1 MNFMKLKLPKAV
13 VLGGLVA
20 FSAVALDAPEP
31 PDEEKVSYALG
42 MNLGLQ
48 IKRLGADVDVSVIV
62 QALKDVRGGKP
73 TQISESELRPIFHQE
88 EAFQRAIISKKNKA
102 EGEAYLAKNAQAP
115 GVTVLPDGL
124 QYKVIQAGTGPTPKG
139 EDNVTI
145 NFRVSLING
154 REIDHKDQFQ
164 VPVAGQMKGCQEAL
178 QQMKVGSK
186 WQIVAPPALAFGS
199 EWKGEVGPEST
210 VIFEMELLSIEP
222 SAHAEGATGGA
233 H

>member
-13 VLGGLVA
+13 ILTGLVA
-20 FSAVALDAPEP
+20 FSAMAVDAPEP

-48 IKRLGADVDVSVIV
+48 IKRMGADVDVTVLV
-62 QALKDVRGGKP
+62 QALKDVMEGKP
-73 TQISESELRPIFHQE
+73 TQISEAELRPIFHQE

-102 EGEAYLAKNAQAP
+102 EGEAYLAKNSQAP

-124 QYKVIQAGTGPTPKG
+124 QYKVLQAGTGSTPKR
-139 EDNVTI
+139 EDNVTL
-145 NFRVSLING
+145 NLRGSLISG
-154 REIDHKDQFQ
+154 KEIDRKDHFQ
-164 VPVAGQMKGCQEAL
+164 VAVGGQMKCFQEAL

-199 EWKGEVGPEST
+199 EWKGDVGPEST

-222 SAHAEGATGGA
+222 SAQTEGATGGA

>member
-1 MNFMKLKLPKAV
+1 MRLKLPKAV
-13 VLGGLVA
+13 ILTGLVA
-20 FSAVALDAPEP
+20 FSAMAVDAPEP

-48 IKRLGADVDVSVIV
+48 IKRMGADVDVTVLV
-62 QALKDVRGGKP
+62 QALKDVMEGKP
-73 TQISESELRPIFHQE
+73 TQISEAELRPIFHQE
-88 EAFQRAIISKKNKA
+88 EAFQRAIISRKNKA

-124 QYKVIQAGTGPTPKG
+124 QYKVIQAGTGPTPKR
-139 EDNVTI
+139 EDDVTL
-145 NFRVSLING
+145 NLRGSLING

-164 VPVAGQMKGCQEAL
+164 VAVGGQMKGFQEAL
-178 QQMKVGSK
+178 QLMKVGSK

-210 VIFEMELLSIEP
+210 VIFEIELLSIEP

>member
-1 MNFMKLKLPKAV
+1 MRLKLPKAV
-13 VLGGLVA
+13 ILTGLVA
-20 FSAVALDAPEP
+20 FSAMAVDAPEP

-48 IKRLGADVDVSVIV
+48 IKRMGADVDVSVIV
-62 QALKDVRGGKP
+62 QAIKDVMAGKP
-73 TQISESELRPIFHQE
+73 TQIPEAELRPIFQQE
-88 EAFQRAIISKKNKA
+88 EAFQRAIISQKNKA

-139 EDNVTI
+139 DDNVTL
-145 NFRVSLING
+145 NFRGSLING

-164 VPVAGQMKGCQEAL
+164 VAVAGQMKGFQEAL
-178 QQMKVGSK
+178 QLMKTGSK

-199 EWKGEVGPEST
+199 EWKGDVGPEST
-210 VIFEMELLSIEP
+210 VIFEIELLSIEP
-222 SAHAEGATGGA
+222 SAHAEGATSGA